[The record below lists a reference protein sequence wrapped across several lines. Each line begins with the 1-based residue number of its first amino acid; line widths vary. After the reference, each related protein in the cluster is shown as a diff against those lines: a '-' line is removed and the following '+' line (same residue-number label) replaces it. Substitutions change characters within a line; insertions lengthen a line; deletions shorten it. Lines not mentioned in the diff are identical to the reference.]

1 MKFSDDLYQLIQS
14 LSQSEKR
21 YVKLVSKAFT
31 SKGTDKQVALFDA
44 FDKQKKYDEQKIRDD
59 FSEIISAKNFHVAKN
74 RLYNLILK
82 ALYLFHSNASNAE
95 KNKQLLFQARVL
107 LNKGLYKQG
116 DALIDKALKSTRAN
130 EEFLTTLEGLT
141 IYANSVSNQRDVV
154 KMDALVEENLTE
166 EYETIEA
173 YKTSITYFFLQK
185 KILRLTHKQLIAR
198 SEAELEELNEL
209 KQHPLLQDP
218 SNVTS
223 DRSRKFYYTLNG
235 FLARYEGNYT
245 DAIQY
250 WSYFIEEYEQSDKNR
265 KEVGEYIKDLN
276 NVMFLQLEAEYLLEA
291 WATCQKMEDLLELDE
306 VKGRKNLQLII
317 KARVI
322 EFKLEYFIA
331 TYQYEIGA
339 VYMNTNAAEI
349 ATVCAESDEFR
360 VLVVQHAMSGLYLAN
375 GMYETANEMIIRTLE
390 SKILKKHPYIH
401 SEVMLLNVLVHFE
414 LGNYQLLDSLLLN
427 TYRMLSKRQLLY
439 KTEKIIFKYI
449 RKYLNN
455 KEEAEVLKMFKTVKK
470 ELQAAKLD
478 RFEKN
483 ALPTFD
489 LIVWIESKI
498 QGKSMVEI
506 ITQSGCSLGLDN

>member
-1 MKFSDDLYQLIQS
+1 
-14 LSQSEKR
+14 
-21 YVKLVSKAFT
+21 
-31 SKGTDKQVALFDA
+31 
-44 FDKQKKYDEQKIRDD
+44 
-59 FSEIISAKNFHVAKN
+59 
-74 RLYNLILK
+74 LK
-82 ALYLFHSNASNAE
+82 ALYLFHANASNAE

-107 LNKGLYKQG
+107 VNKGLYKQG
-116 DALIDKALKSTRAN
+116 DALVEKALKGSRAN

-141 IYANSVSNQRDVV
+141 ICSNSIFNQRDVV
-154 KMDALVEENLTE
+154 KMDALVEENLAE

-185 KILRLTHKQLIAR
+185 KILRLTHKQLVVR

-209 KQHPLLQDP
+209 KEHPLLQDV
-218 SNVTS
+218 SNLTS
-223 DRSRKFYYTLNG
+223 DRSKKFYYTLNG
-235 FLARYEGNYT
+235 FLARYEGNYA

-250 WSYFIEEYEQSDKNR
+250 WSYFIEEYEKNDR
-265 KEVGEYIKDLN
+265 KGRRLEDHIKDLN

-291 WATCQKMEDLLELDE
+291 WDTCQKMLALLEGDE
-306 VKGRKNLQLII
+306 VRGQKNLPRVI
-317 KARVI
+317 KARVV
-322 EFKLEYFIA
+322 EFKLKYFIA
-331 TYQYEIGA
+331 TYQYETGA
-339 VYMNTNAAEI
+339 AYMDTNAVEI
-349 ATVCAESDEFR
+349 ATICTESDEFR
-360 VLVVQHAMSGLYLAN
+360 ALVVQHAMSGLYLAN
-375 GMYETANEMIIRTLE
+375 GMYETANEMIIKTLE
-390 SKILKKHPYIH
+390 SRILKKHPYIH

-455 KEEAEVLKMFKTVKK
+455 KGEAEVLKMFKVVKK

-498 QGKSMVEI
+498 QGKSMIEI
-506 ITQSGCSLGLDN
+506 ITESGCSLGIDN